1 MRNGWHHHLGML
13 SDSSTGLDK
22 DDNQYDKFL
31 GEDNDNFSNVDNG
44 EEKEE
49 DMNET
54 IDSKS
59 NKDPCRGMFD
69 DPYFQGEGDETTF
82 KISQVFRDVNV
93 LRAILRDYEVKGG
106 YEIIKIKNDN
116 LRADKCSTNVTIR
129 KPNCYRR

>member
-1 MRNGWHHHLGML
+1 
-13 SDSSTGLDK
+13 
-22 DDNQYDKFL
+22 
-31 GEDNDNFSNVDNG
+31 
-44 EEKEE
+44 
-49 DMNET
+49 MNET

-129 KPNCYRR
+129 KPNCYWR